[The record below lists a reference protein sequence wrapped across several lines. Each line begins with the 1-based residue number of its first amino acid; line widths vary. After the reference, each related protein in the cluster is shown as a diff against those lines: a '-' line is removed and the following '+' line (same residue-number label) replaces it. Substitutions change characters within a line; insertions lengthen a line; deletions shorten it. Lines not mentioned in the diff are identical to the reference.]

1 MKTNVMK
8 QIGKALPVLAA
19 LTLASA
25 ALGEGSKKGDTMC
38 VKQKDGSYICK
49 ASGQK
54 MEKPCCS
61 TPDNEPKETPKP
73 KKS

>member
-1 MKTNVMK
+1 MKENIIK
-8 QIGKALPVLAA
+8 KIGQVLPVIAA
-19 LTLASA
+19 LAVA
-25 ALGEGSKKGDTMC
+25 IIAFGEGSKKDETMC
-38 VKQKDGSYICK
+38 VKQKDGSYLCK

-61 TPDNEPKETPKP
+61 TPDNAKETPKP